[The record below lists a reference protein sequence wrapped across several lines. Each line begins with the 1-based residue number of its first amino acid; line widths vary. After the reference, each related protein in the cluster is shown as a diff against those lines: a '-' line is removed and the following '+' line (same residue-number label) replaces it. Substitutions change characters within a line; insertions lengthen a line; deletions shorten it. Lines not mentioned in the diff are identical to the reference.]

1 MKSQN
6 NQGQGKWE
14 SRLLDW
20 ESRISD
26 GAWWGIYIFA
36 VLGLLHIAIVPFFE
50 RQFFGQGGVYA
61 LVCLQVIVG
70 LLVRFKVIRIT
81 PKELALYQV
90 GFIFLWFAYIP
101 SWFYWGDDRPW
112 HQRGL
117 AEQFLGLYVM
127 CATGAAPWSAI
138 LIQTTYR
145 LRWFVSIPLAV
156 LLCWMAFIMFF
167 MSYGMITNNW
177 L

>member
-127 CATGAAPWSAI
+127 ERHSYPDNISTPVVCFNSVSCSTMLDGVHHVFHV
-138 LIQTTYR
+138 
-145 LRWFVSIPLAV
+145 LRHDHKQLVVRS
-156 LLCWMAFIMFF
+156 
-167 MSYGMITNNW
+167 
-177 L
+177 